1 MPDPT
6 KDKEKELSYTSE
18 DISRLKSVSI
28 VKPEL
33 AASMK
38 ADESKYDIGFKVPED
53 YNKQQES
60 LNEYRAQ
67 RQPALSKIGAGI
79 ANAVTQTGLDIVK
92 DASYLFDSENYT
104 NFTKASQ
111 EGFNN
116 WLATSMQSVEDK
128 LKIPVYRTKA
138 SEGFSPTSAGWWGEN
153 LPSIASTLSMIVPAE
168 GTVMGL
174 SKIGKLLGGEKLIQ
188 GIEAASGV
196 TGLSDKLKGVGGA
209 IISRQMENLMEG
221 GQTYQDTYT
230 TALDKGMDPE
240 QAKIVAGEAASNNYK
255 LNWVNLVTDIPQYML
270 LHKSFRQSIKEQ
282 QTGFKDIVKTIGQ
295 ESAEEAYQYI
305 TNEETKRAALIKSG
319 ILHDDKSD
327 LDDRLKEY
335 SKDGNLWTSAFLGG
349 LGGGIFGGIATY
361 KNNRNLPKLQEQ
373 YEALAKLHT
382 SVIKGDEESFNRT
395 SDDIFTNELVSN
407 IKEETLDNFK
417 KNLENTISIP
427 EDTEDR
433 INTQKSISN
442 RKEIIKY
449 SEDLMTNL
457 NSDLEKS
464 PELKAL
470 ELTKSI
476 EQKVT
481 SKRLQDINTKLYSL
495 QAEDI
500 ASLNLTDPTLYQF
513 KLSKLRYE
521 AIKDNPLF
529 EKEAK
534 DLSNSINESY
544 KLLNSEGLSKEDID
558 KQLVSP
564 NDSQLI
570 NLLQNKELDNKR
582 LSITRDILYKL
593 STKEGREA
601 YQDIINKHKEEKVK
615 QEEIPIEEDLSDQY
629 IPEDEEQTIPKNPED
644 KMHIILH
651 GDTEDNKKDIV
662 RDKNSKLTEE
672 GLKEAEENKQRLTNE
687 GGVQTLISSPLD
699 RTLQTSSIITN
710 GQPHQINNDL
720 RAWDRGDFE
729 GKPESTFNEKEWVE
743 NSNKVIPGGESFNQ
757 FKKRI
762 IDAFK
767 DIATNAN
774 GNTAIV
780 THSGVESLIK
790 AWQAAGSNG
799 YNIDNNTFINY
810 KEDRTKPTTLTRK
823 DILNNHTTN
832 EEINIV
838 PTDTQELVSK
848 GLNNNTF
855 TGKDKTELEEINDD
869 STFNNRANTVMMR
882 IYDHI
887 FTKDPITE
895 DRIFTWSRTSTGLV
909 KENSNSKVS
918 KEVNNP
924 NKFNKGTNISY
935 RLIEL
940 NPTDKLAA
948 EEDIKESISDIKH
961 HINQGNKFNYSTE
974 DNFGFDNKVIGIYN
988 EQGELGGYYP
998 VPKAISKVFN
1008 TKDISKAIQDRE
1020 AIIKERKAILSKLEK
1035 GEEVTT
1041 TIQDKGKGNLLTK
1054 LTPEGRIDVKDIN
1067 GEYKTIFNNIL
1078 LREQDKINNKPIFI
1092 YNDGTSLKLP
1102 DIGDPDAQ
1110 KLIEDELVSLGNF
1123 GNSGQSFMLIKSAN
1137 GTWYPAPIYP
1147 TTINDITIDKI
1158 ISTLKSLNPS
1168 SDALTIIRSL
1178 NPYIFASTE
1187 GGNLEIKNPKGGIS
1201 QMIINGENFTLNDL
1215 NSTRVEEFK
1224 KQLKTKWQNIDI
1236 SNINSLSYQKQ
1247 LKERGT
1253 LTTNIYTDNGE
1264 YMVQPYIGLKSIQE
1278 AKPTFEQSEERA
1290 GELTIPENITLT
1302 EAEEIDILN
1311 KALTSD
1317 EEDEI
1322 AFKKGIS
1329 NNTILNRKE
1338 LTIWLSKHLPQLT
1351 LSNITDLTKVKGTTP
1366 DTLGM
1371 YRNMIIHLFNGA
1383 DNKVLYHEAFHGVF
1397 RGLLTNEERGEILKE
1412 ARVKFDRE
1420 LTLQEYYKQN
1430 RRKYPEDHEGFDPN
1444 DLYDADQ
1451 KSDKKFITEIEE
1463 QLADEFAEYT
1473 QGYNNKSL
1481 GRKILDFFKKI
1492 GEMFN
1497 IFTKHPQSK
1506 IDSLYDRI
1514 LSKDFAKK
1522 YIKGIENRE
1531 LSPYWDTTAYK
1542 IAGVSSTVKQYHVK
1556 NISNEFIKS
1565 YFSEI
1570 SKGIEVGKIDIN
1582 SIFESIYNKYATLR
1596 TTISK
1601 DVKSYD
1607 KKTIS
1612 GTLSVLNSFYL
1623 FKLDAIKYLGEQG
1636 IKINKDK
1643 LEFTEANI
1651 NPEEQVNGEGDI
1663 DNTTLVG
1670 QTTKGFGEMS
1680 SIPGMKSAST
1690 RIKLFLSGI
1699 EILNEDDTPKVDEF
1713 GFTQFH
1719 DFKKLYYF
1727 IERGLIDINTF
1738 EDQLKELSKL
1748 ATFRPEI
1755 GQVVTKL
1762 KTSIQDP
1769 INLKT
1774 LQNDFRSNFSK
1785 QQLVFTLT
1793 KFDTDSKTGKIKYE
1807 IFDANR
1813 QSIKRVVQSQWL
1825 ENLSDSSKNTIAEHT
1840 QGIITT
1846 RGTSKAVKLAQYWN
1860 SIKDKSLEFKSIN
1873 ETLKRLGI
1881 EFDEEILKQVI
1892 SKDSTTLKT
1901 NLDTIIKWYS
1911 DTSIKK
1917 EEAFRKA
1924 FEKLVDLQSSGILA
1938 DYSSSFNNVEN
1949 KTVYTIQLPS
1959 FASRLLK
1966 GLTSSN
1972 EGEFYSKF
1980 NELMQDPTY
1989 KNLNILQELDKDAS
2003 FRKQFKLS
2011 YIDGLKDSRGDSKG
2025 GKFTKLSPK
2034 DFMSMQLAMYTNL
2047 AANNAQETGETTN
2060 IKKDTTHKYIYL
2072 TPSDKSMGML
2082 FDSKKYGVNL
2092 VENKVD
2098 RSSDIVNKYYN
2109 LYLLEVDRIKN
2120 LLEHKDIPQDQLLQY
2135 YHYMSKPSILDGQ
2148 AYNFNYIP
2156 SINSIK
2162 PKLMKILESNG
2173 DINSIKDEVLDII
2186 TKELNKE
2193 VKDVVNEALNKKII
2207 KKEKGG
2213 LYSSISIE
2221 LPTSIN
2227 SIETEDKYIRQI
2239 LSEYALN
2246 HRLVN
2251 TELSH
2256 LLNGDYT
2263 FYAFKKG
2270 VHDLAK
2276 RTYQSGSGSITINN
2290 LDKPTIS
2297 AVAID
2302 DYEIPTNPEVIS
2314 KIEKELIKQS
2324 LSKETIDNILSAYKK
2339 SNNVTDAQVWMTP
2352 EAFKAIFVARGTWTP
2367 EMEVA
2372 HRIAEKL
2379 DKPEKLDFK
2388 YNQVLEAIKPFYFG
2402 SNFNKQ
2408 LGIHTYTQVKCSI
2421 MPLYKVYTDLNPL
2434 LADHRAKLELSN
2446 TDMIATKSSLKAVLG
2461 LRDSFG
2467 TTKGDYN
2474 NKLVLDINNFGVQ
2487 VDNPNHLFDEENSSL
2502 RQLKMQL
2509 LGSIDP
2515 NIKYNSKLGSTII
2528 EEINNLESENLI
2540 EDLNKLSK
2548 EIKSKDL
2555 DFQKSMQERLTS
2567 RGATENIEE
2576 SLSIINGEWKYPLD
2590 MGINSTPTEN
2600 LLSSIYTNDVIKQH
2614 FTGGSGVQASALGF
2628 KYKNL
2633 LEQQKEVSSDKE
2645 LNKLQSDLQWGLID
2659 GKFMAEAAMPAWSK
2673 EFFGEDGYLKSEN
2686 DIPDELRQLLVYRI
2700 PTEGY
2705 HSMLS
2710 VKVVKFLPETLGN
2723 FILLPYEITTQFGAD
2738 FDFDKVYFLSYDF
2751 HKDKE
2756 SGLLKKVNDLKTK
2769 EGRNNAILDNYHSVI
2784 QSPNTL
2790 RHSVKPSGFDE
2801 LVEFKNEVEKE
2812 APKRNF
2818 FSSRTQ
2824 RELKQRNHVG
2834 KDLKGIFAQQV
2845 SAHAYGILLG
2855 LNTES
2860 YNEKTDEINQ
2870 EYGFHFN
2877 GESNYSLSKLTNTE
2891 GNLIGDEVSMMMA
2904 AVLDDIKNPIIETLG
2919 INIITANVWST
2930 IVRSGAG
2937 YKTATNLTT
2946 QPSIKE
2952 LSNKLL
2958 ENFSQIKG
2966 TDFKWNN
2973 IDNII
2978 TAYGNRFDSVYEL
2991 LSPEN
2996 KDSLSDLIKTKNDL
3010 DLTNEDM
3017 KSFRDWANQEK
3028 GTKVIEGDE
3037 EHNLEYAKYL
3047 IFQQKVLNNYKRYDN
3062 ISKEL
3067 NKVNRFF
3074 AINKEVGPN
3083 IENIID
3089 KKALFEEIT
3098 NPNFMIQGVS
3108 SMQHQLPQLDAYY
3121 NIHLKALETLSK
3133 EFPYAST
3140 MYTDIKSK
3148 VAISQTKSSGQPI
3161 LNLIAEKRMKIN
3173 GFIRMFLDNKYFFSN
3188 LNNSEEKERLLK
3200 EFPNEI
3206 KKILDPSNDNEYF
3219 NGALRE
3225 SALFQNLQVW
3235 KDKKDEFPII
3245 RLKSSKIDTSVK
3257 DNITNSIQ
3265 NIYNNEKT
3273 KKIVVNL
3280 INYSYIASGFYSGFN
3295 SFHSLIPVEV
3305 LGDTGYAEHRKA
3317 LNTQLFK
3324 GKYLLNSIE
3333 IKFLKNQLIRNY
3345 PQDFTKVF
3353 DSSLFIKDKEDKLRI
3368 NEVELSTRKDI
3379 IIGIDEEGKD
3389 IYMDYI
3395 RVYDEKAKNTM
3406 IYEQRISGVYS
3417 PISKLGNKGKFIEI
3431 NSEANIK
3438 QSLITFN
3445 NQGIQVEYE
3454 ESNTDLEEPTMESN
3468 EYQEEEYIPES
3479 NDELF
3484 NQLTKDITKED
3495 IDNLPSDITPC

>member
-6 KDKEKELSYTSE
+6 KDKGKELSYTPE
-18 DISRLKSVSI
+18 DILRLKSVNI
-28 VKPEL
+28 VKPEV

-38 ADESKYDIGFKVPED
+38 ADESKYDLGFKVPED
-53 YNKQQES
+53 YNKQQDA

-67 RQPALSKIGAGI
+67 KQPSLSKIGAGLV
-79 ANAVTQTGLDIVK
+79 NAVTTTGLDVIK
-92 DASYLFDSENYT
+92 DASYLFDADNYI

-116 WLATSMQSVEDK
+116 WLGTAIQSVEDK
-128 LKIPVYRTKA
+128 LKIPIYRTKA

-153 LPSIASTLSMIVPAE
+153 LPSIASTLSMIVPTE
-168 GTVMGL
+168 GAIMGL
-174 SKIGKLLGGEKLIQ
+174 SKVGKLLGGDKLIQ
-188 GIEAASGV
+188 GIEGISGI

-209 IISRQMENLMEG
+209 IISRQMENVMEG

-230 TALDKGMDPE
+230 SAIDKGINPE
-240 QAKIVAGEAASNNYK
+240 KAKIIAGEAAANNYK
-255 LNWVNLVTDIPQYML
+255 LNWANLVTDIPEYML
-270 LHKSFRQSIKEQ
+270 LHKSFKQSLKEQ
-282 QTGFKDIVKTIGQ
+282 QAGFKDIVKTIGM
-295 ESAEEAYQYI
+295 ESSEEAYQYI
-305 TNEETKRAALIKSG
+305 TNEETKRQVLIKSG
-319 ILHDDKSD
+319 ILEDDKSD
-327 LDDRLKEY
+327 IGDRLKKY

-349 LGGGIFGGIATY
+349 LGGGLFGGVAAY
-361 KNNRNLPKLQEQ
+361 KNSKQLPQLQEQ
-373 YEALAKLHT
+373 YEALAKMHT
-382 SVIKGDEESFNRT
+382 SIIKGDEESFNRT
-395 SDDIFTNELVSN
+395 SDDIFSNTLTNAVKEDN
-407 IKEETLDNFK
+407 IDGFK
-417 KNLENTISIP
+417 DMINKTISIP
-427 EDTEDR
+427 EDREDVLQ
-433 INTQKSISN
+433 TQKNIQSRKQIIDFAENLKN
-442 RKEIIKY
+442 RLAN
-449 SEDLMTNL
+449 DDT
-457 NSDLEKS
+457 KS
-464 PELKAL
+464 SELKGL
-470 ELTKSI
+470 EIGTSI
-476 EQKVT
+476 DQKVT
-481 SKRLQDINTKLYSL
+481 SKRLQDINTKLHTL
-495 QAEDI
+495 QAEDVT
-500 ASLNLTDPTLYQF
+500 SLGLTDPTLYQF
-513 KLSKLRYE
+513 KLSKLKYE
-521 AIKDNPLF
+521 AIKDNPIF
-529 EKEAK
+529 EKESN
-534 DLSNSINESY
+534 DLSKSIDESY
-544 KLLNSEGLSKEDID
+544 KLLKSEGLSKEDID
-558 KQLVSP
+558 KQLVSS
-564 NDSQLI
+564 NDNELI
-570 NLLQNKELDNKR
+570 NLIKNKELDTKR
-582 LSITRDILYKL
+582 LSNLKDILYHL
-593 STKEGREA
+593 STPNGIKVYEEA
-601 YQDIINKHKEEKVK
+601 INKHKEEQTK
-615 QEEIPIEEDLSDQY
+615 QEQEQNIEEDLSNQY

-651 GDTEDNKKDIV
+651 GDTEDNEKDIV

-687 GGVQTLISSPLD
+687 GGVQTLVSSPLD

-720 RAWDRGDFE
+720 RAWDRGNFE

-743 NSNKVIPGGESFNQ
+743 NPYKVIPGGESFNQ

-799 YNIDNNTFINY
+799 YNIDNNTFLNY
-810 KEDRTKPTTLTRK
+810 KEDRTKPTTLTRG

-832 EEINIV
+832 EEVNTIS
-838 PTDTQELVSK
+838 TDTQELVSK
-848 GLNNNTF
+848 GLNDNTL

-869 STFNNRANTVMMR
+869 SINNRANTVMMR
-882 IYDHI
+882 IYDHT

-895 DRIFTWSRTSTGLV
+895 DRVFTWARTSTGLV
-909 KENSNSKVS
+909 KENPNSKVS

-924 NKFNKGTNISY
+924 AKFNSNSKVIY
-935 RLIEL
+935 KLVEL

-961 HINQGNKFNYSTE
+961 HINQGNKFKYSTE

-988 EQGELGGYYP
+988 EKGELAGYYP
-998 VPKAISKVFN
+998 IPKAISKVFN

-1020 AIIKERKAILSKLEK
+1020 AIIKERKAILDRLNK
-1035 GEEVTT
+1035 GEEVIT
-1041 TIQDKGKGNLLTK
+1041 TIQDKGKGNLLTR
-1054 LTPEGRIDVKDIN
+1054 LTSEGRIDVKDIN
-1067 GEYKTIFNNIL
+1067 GNYKTIFNNIL
-1078 LREQDKINNKPIFI
+1078 LREQDKVNNKPIFVF
-1092 YNDGTSLKLP
+1092 NDGTSLKLP
-1102 DIGDPDAQ
+1102 DIGDPDIQ
-1110 KLIEDELVSLGNF
+1110 KVIEDELVTLGNF

-1147 TTINDITIDKI
+1147 TTINDITVDKI
-1158 ISTLKSLNPS
+1158 ITTLKTLNPS
-1168 SDALTIIRSL
+1168 SDALTIIRAL

-1187 GGNLEIKNPKGGIS
+1187 GGNLEIKNPKSGIS
-1201 QMIINGENFTLNDL
+1201 QMTINGENFTLNDL
-1215 NSTRVEEFK
+1215 NSSRVEEFK
-1224 KQLKTKWQNIDI
+1224 KQLKTKWQNIDVA
-1236 SNINSLSYQKQ
+1236 NINSLSYQKQ
-1247 LKERGT
+1247 LKERET
-1253 LTTNIYTDNGE
+1253 LTTNIYSDNGE

-1278 AKPTFEQSEERA
+1278 VKPEFTQIEERA
-1290 GELTIPENITLT
+1290 DALVAPENITLT
-1302 EAEEIDILN
+1302 ETEENDILN

-1329 NNTILNRKE
+1329 GNTILDRKE
-1338 LTIWLSKHLPQLT
+1338 LSIWLAKHLPQLT
-1351 LSNITDLTKVKGTTP
+1351 LSNVTDLTKVKDTTP

-1371 YRNMIIHLFNGA
+1371 YRNMVIHLFNGS
-1383 DNKVLYHEAFHGVF
+1383 DSKVLYHEAFHGVF
-1397 RGLLTNEERGEILKE
+1397 RGLLTNKERGEILKE
-1412 ARVKFDRE
+1412 GIKRFNLKDS
-1420 LTLQEYYKQN
+1420 K
-1430 RRKYPEDHEGFDPN
+1430 
-1444 DLYDADQ
+1444 
-1451 KSDKKFITEIEE
+1451 EIEE
-1463 QLADEFAEYT
+1463 KLADEFAEYT
-1473 QGYNNKSL
+1473 EGYNKKSL
-1481 GRKILDFFKKI
+1481 GTKILDLFKKI
-1492 GEMFN
+1492 GQMFGL
-1497 IFTKHPQSK
+1497 FTKHNQSK
-1506 IDSLYDRI
+1506 IDSLYNRI
-1514 LSKDFAKK
+1514 LNKDFAKK
-1522 YIKGIENRE
+1522 YIKGVENRE

-1542 IAGVSSTVKQYHVK
+1542 IAGVPSTVKQYHVK

-1565 YFSEI
+1565 YFDEI
-1570 SKGIEVGKIDIN
+1570 GKGIEVGKIDVN
-1582 SIFESIYNKYATLR
+1582 SIFESIYNKYAVLR
-1596 TTISK
+1596 TTIAK

-1612 GTLSVLNSFYL
+1612 GVQSVLNSFYL
-1623 FKLDAIKYLGEQG
+1623 FKNESVKFLAEQG
-1636 IKINKDK
+1636 IKINKDA

-1651 NPEEQVNGEGDI
+1651 NPEEQVNGEGDV

-1699 EILNEDDTPKVDEF
+1699 EILNEDGTPKVDEF
-1713 GFTQFH
+1713 GFTQYY

-1748 ATFRPEI
+1748 AIFRPEI

-1769 INLKT
+1769 TNLKT

-1813 QSIKRVVQSQWL
+1813 QSIKRVVQSQWV
-1825 ENLSDSSKNTIAEHT
+1825 ENLNDSSRNTITEHT
-1840 QGIITT
+1840 QGVVTT
-1846 RGTSKAVKLAQYWN
+1846 RGTSKAVKLAQYWDTL
-1860 SIKDKSLEFKSIN
+1860 KDKPLEFKTTN

-1892 SKDSTTLKT
+1892 SLDITTLKT
-1901 NLDTIIKWYS
+1901 SLNTIIKWYS
-1911 DTSIKK
+1911 DTTIKH

-1924 FEKLVDLQSSGILA
+1924 FEKLVDLQSSGVLA

-1980 NELMQDPTY
+1980 NELMKDPTY

-2003 FRKQFKLS
+2003 FRKQFRLS

-2047 AANNAQETGETTN
+2047 AANNSLETGETTN
-2060 IKKDTTHKYIYL
+2060 AKKDTSHKYIYL
-2072 TPSDKSMGML
+2072 TPSDKSMGMI
-2082 FDSKKYGVNL
+2082 FDSKKYSVNL
-2092 VENKVD
+2092 VENKV
-2098 RSSDIVNKYYN
+2098 SKNSNIVNKYYN
-2109 LYLLEVDRIKN
+2109 LYLLEVDRMKN
-2120 LLEHKDIPQDQLLQY
+2120 LLSHKDIPQDKLLQY
-2135 YHYMSKPSILDGQ
+2135 YHYMSKPTILDGQ

-2162 PKLMKILESNG
+2162 SKLMQILESNG
-2173 DINSIKDEVLDII
+2173 DINSIKDDVLDII
-2186 TKELNKE
+2186 TKELNRE
-2193 VKDVVNEALNKKII
+2193 VKDVVNEALNKKVI

-2213 LYSSISIE
+2213 LYSSISME
-2221 LPTSIN
+2221 LPTSI
-2227 SIETEDKYIRQI
+2227 STIEEQDKYIRQTI
-2239 LSEYALN
+2239 SEYALN
-2246 HRLVN
+2246 HRLAN

-2256 LLNGDYT
+2256 LLNGDYA

-2276 RTYQSGSGSITINN
+2276 RTYQSGSGSITVNN

-2314 KIEKELIKQS
+2314 NIEVELTKQG
-2324 LSKETIDNILSAYKK
+2324 LNKETIDNILSAYKK
-2339 SNNVTDAQVWMTP
+2339 GNNVTDAQVWMTP
-2352 EAFKAIFVARGTWTP
+2352 DAFKAIFVARGTWTP
-2367 EMEVA
+2367 EMEIA

-2379 DKPEKLDFK
+2379 EKPEVLDDK

-2402 SNFNKQ
+2402 SNFNKD

-2434 LADHRAKLELSN
+2434 LADHRAKLESSN

-2461 LRDSFG
+2461 LRDSFAS
-2467 TTKGDYN
+2467 TEGDYN

-2515 NIKYNSKLGSTII
+2515 NVSYNDKLGSTII
-2528 EEINNLESENLI
+2528 DEINNLEAENLL

-2600 LLSSIYTNDVIKQH
+2600 LISSIYTNDIIKQH

-2633 LEQQKEVSSDKE
+2633 QEQQKEVSGNKE
-2645 LNKLQSDLQWGLID
+2645 LNKLQSDLRWGLID

-2673 EFFGEDGYLKSEN
+2673 DFFGEDGYLKDEST
-2686 DIPDELRQLLVYRI
+2686 IPDELRQLLVYRI

-2756 SGLLKKVNDLKTK
+2756 SGLLKKATDLKTK
-2769 EGRNNAILDNYHSVI
+2769 EGRNNAILDNYHSII

-2801 LVEFKNEVEKE
+2801 LVEFKNEVESE
-2812 APKRNF
+2812 SPKRNF

-2845 SAHAYGILLG
+2845 SAHAYGVLLG

-2860 YNEKTDEINQ
+2860 YNEQDEINE

-2877 GESNYSLSKLTNTE
+2877 GESNYSLSKLINTE

-2973 IDNII
+2973 IDNVI
-2978 TAYGNRFDSVYEL
+2978 TAYGDRFNSVYEL

-2996 KDSLSDLIKTKNDL
+2996 KDSLSDLIKTKNNL

-3017 KSFRDWANQEK
+3017 KYFRDWANQEK
-3028 GTKVIEGDE
+3028 GTKIIEGDE
-3037 EHNLEYAKYL
+3037 IHNLEYAKYL

-3074 AINKEVGPN
+3074 GINKEVGPN

-3121 NIHLKALETLSK
+3121 NTHLKALETLSK
-3133 EFPYAST
+3133 EFPYASN
-3140 MYTDIKSK
+3140 MYTDIKTK
-3148 VAISQTKSSGQPI
+3148 VAISQTKASGTPI

-3188 LNNSEEKERLLK
+3188 LNDAKEKERLLK
-3200 EFPNEI
+3200 EFPNKI
-3206 KKILDPSNDNEYF
+3206 KEILDPSNDEKYF

-3235 KDKKDEFPII
+3235 KDKKDEFPVI
-3245 RLKSSKIDTSVK
+3245 RLKNSKIDTSVK

-3273 KKIVVNL
+3273 KEIVANL
-3280 INYSYIASGFYSGFN
+3280 INYSYIVSGFYSGFN
-3295 SFHSLIPVEV
+3295 SYHSLIPVEV
-3305 LGDTGYAEHRKA
+3305 LGDIGYAEHRTNMNK
-3317 LNTQLFK
+3317 QLFE
-3324 GKYLLNSIE
+3324 GKYLLDSQEMLN
-3333 IKFLKNQLIRNY
+3333 LKDQLIRNY

-3353 DSSLFIKDKEDKLRI
+3353 DSSLFIKNVDKLSI
-3368 NEVELSTRKDI
+3368 NHVELPTRKDI
-3379 IIGIDEEGKD
+3379 IVGIDEEDKD

-3395 RVYDEKAKNTM
+3395 RVYNEALKNTQ
-3406 IYEQRISGVYS
+3406 IYKQLNPGIYTPV
-3417 PISKLGNKGKFIEI
+3417 SKLGNKGKFIEV
-3431 NSEANIK
+3431 NSEDRIN
-3438 QSLITFN
+3438 QSLIQFN
-3445 NQGIQVEYE
+3445 NQGITSEYE
-3454 ESNTDLEEPTMESN
+3454 EPNTDLEEPTLESN
-3468 EYQEEEYIPES
+3468 EYQEEEYIPET

-3484 NQLTKDITKED
+3484 NQISKDITQED
-3495 IDNLPSDITPC
+3495 IDELPQDISPCD